1 MLLTIIVILTVIT
14 LSVVVYKQRT
24 INKQLHNEITT
35 NSNGIEELE
44 SFTYYNESE
53 IKDWIEDGIRD
64 LQYDVDNHSSELENL
79 GYDKAN
85 NEYVDTEIED
95 LHKKIMKVI
104 KEDDENVSVLFDRV
118 RNITKYL
125 SATTSDFQKTLDDS
139 GNPIEY
145 DKDNN
150 AEKAVRILQLCK
162 DAINNN
168 FPDDEV
174 NDISIT
180 FNGDEYSLA
189 TNEIE
194 GVKEND

>member
-1 MLLTIIVILTVIT
+1 MITSIIIIIAIVLLT
-14 LSVVVYKQRT
+14 YKQRT
-24 INKQLHNEITT
+24 INNQLHNEITT
-35 NSNGIEELE
+35 NSNCIEELE
-44 SFTYYNESE
+44 SFTYHDESQ
-53 IKDWIEDGIRD
+53 IKDWIEDGTRD
-64 LQYDVDNHSSELENL
+64 IQYDIDEHSSELENL

-85 NEYVDTEIED
+85 SDYVDGEIED
-95 LHKKIMKVI
+95 LHKKLTKII
-104 KEDDENVSVLFDRV
+104 KEEMEEWSVLFDRV
-118 RNITKYL
+118 RNITAYL
-125 SATTSDFQKTLDDS
+125 SSTTSDFQKTLNDS
-139 GNPIEY
+139 GNPIAY

-174 NDISIT
+174 GGISIT

-194 GVKEND
+194 GAEDNE

>member
-1 MLLTIIVILTVIT
+1 MLLTIIVILTIIT
-14 LSVVVYKQRT
+14 LSVVVYKQNT

-44 SFTYYNESE
+44 SFTYHDESE
-53 IKDWIEDGIRD
+53 IKDWIEDGTRD
-64 LQYDVDNHSSELENL
+64 IQYDLDNHSTDIENL

-85 NEYVDTEIED
+85 NEYVDSEIED

-104 KEDDENVSVLFDRV
+104 KEDDENANVLFDRV
-118 RNITKYL
+118 RNITAYL
-125 SATTSDFQKTLDDS
+125 SSTTSDFQKTLNDS
-139 GNPIEY
+139 GNPIAY

-194 GVKEND
+194 GAEEND